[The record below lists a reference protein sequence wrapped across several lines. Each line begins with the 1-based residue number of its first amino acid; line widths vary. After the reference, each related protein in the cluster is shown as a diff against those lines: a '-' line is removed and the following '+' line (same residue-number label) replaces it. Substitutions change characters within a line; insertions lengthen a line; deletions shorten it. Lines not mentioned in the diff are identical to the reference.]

1 MTIKEALKEIC
12 ENQIPKEVN
21 GVSTKYFIREYRSVI
36 GNRVVEISI
45 LPTNI
50 SKENMGV
57 IQRYSDEFYMNYD
70 YCRASLGYGIL
81 VKDIREL
88 LCMYIRNIIGWTDHR
103 VVREITYEEWVK
115 SEDGDSDDEP

>member
-1 MTIKEALKEIC
+1 MMIKEALKEIC
-12 ENQIPKEVN
+12 DKQIPKEVN

-57 IQRYSDEFYMNYD
+57 TQRYSDEFYMNYD
-70 YCRASLGYGIL
+70 YCSGSLGHGRL
-81 VKDIREL
+81 VKDIRDL
-88 LCMYIRNIIGWTDHR
+88 LCWYIRNINEWTNGR
-103 VVREITYEEWVK
+103 VVIEKRLDLE
-115 SEDGDSDDEP
+115 GDNNG

>member
-12 ENQIPKEVN
+12 DKQIPKEVN

-57 IQRYSDEFYMNYD
+57 TQRYSDEYYMNYD
-70 YCRASLGYGIL
+70 YCRASLGYVRL
-81 VKDIREL
+81 VKDIRDQ
-88 LCMYIRNIIGWTDHR
+88 LCWYIRNINEWTDGR
-103 VVREITYEEWVK
+103 VVREIRLDLE
-115 SEDGDSDDEP
+115 GDSNDQP

>member
-12 ENQIPKEVN
+12 DKQIPKEVN

-57 IQRYSDEFYMNYD
+57 TQRYSDELYMNYD
-70 YCRASLGYGIL
+70 YCSGSLGYAIL
-81 VKDIREL
+81 GDDIRNL
-88 LCMYIRNIIGWTDHR
+88 LCWYIRNINEWTEGR
-103 VVREITYEEWVK
+103 VVREIRPEE
-115 SEDGDSDDEP
+115 